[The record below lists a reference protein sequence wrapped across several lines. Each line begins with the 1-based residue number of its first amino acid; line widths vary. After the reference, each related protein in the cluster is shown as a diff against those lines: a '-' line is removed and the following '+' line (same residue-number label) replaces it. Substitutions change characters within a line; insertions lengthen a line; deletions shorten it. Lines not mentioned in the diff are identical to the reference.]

1 MKATYRNGK
10 GSAAHN
16 DRKYLSATKEEESE
30 VVSKWQLFKECDT
43 FHENELKA
51 YEQLFGEWLKGVN
64 DRKIKDGHPD
74 RCKTM
79 AEILGKPNEE
89 KKRGKFEPVE
99 TILQI
104 GKDGEEVDEAVF
116 RACVNEFIGKT
127 QQIYGNHMQWLDFA
141 VHQEESSVLH
151 AHGRRVWYAIDEMGC
166 AYPAKK
172 EALVQLGQ
180 ENEELRAAG
189 FEVRPDDDRYSNA
202 TTRQTEA
209 ERQLWYDICKSHG
222 IDLDTE
228 PDKTNTKHLSVKE
241 YKYKAEQETKE
252 AIKQIDANKK
262 KQIEEANEKAT
273 NELVDYKMN
282 LDEVVKEQK
291 NKELENKLK
300 KLGLTHELQFDDFA
314 R

>member
-10 GSAAHN
+10 GSADHN
-16 DRKYLSATKEEESE
+16 DRNYLSATEADKEE
-30 VVSKWQLFKECDT
+30 VISKWQLFKECNS
-43 FHENELKA
+43 FRENEIKA
-51 YEQLFGEWLKGVN
+51 YEQLYGEWLKNRN
-64 DRKIKDGHPD
+64 DKLIKEGHPE
-74 RCKTM
+74 RCMTI
-79 AEILGKPNEE
+79 ADLVGKPNES
-89 KKRGKFEPVE
+89 KKKGRYEPIE
-99 TILQI
+99 TILQL
-104 GKDGEEVDEAVF
+104 GKDGDNIPDETL
-116 RACVNEFIGKT
+116 RACVNEFVGKT
-127 QQIYGNHMQWLDFA
+127 SQLYGSHMQWLDIA
-141 VHQEESSVLH
+141 VHKENSSVAH
-151 AHGRRVWYAIDEMGC
+151 AQLRRTWFAYDENGC
-166 AYPAKK
+166 IYPAKK
-172 EALVQLGQ
+172 EALKQLGFDVL
-180 ENEELRAAG
+180 ET
-189 FEVRPDDDRYSNA
+189 DDRYNNA
-202 TTRQTEA
+202 TTRHSEA
-209 ERQLWYDICKSHG
+209 ERELWYSICKEHG

-228 PDKTNTKHLSVKE
+228 PDKTNTKHLSVRE